1 MTSDGPRPADL
12 RLLPAAPPDVPLL
25 LTVEEA
31 AAALH
36 VPASWL
42 RGKVAEHA
50 VECTRLGRH
59 VRFTHEQLHALI
71 ANSAQ
76 PVVSRPATGLTR
88 RSRRTG

>member
-1 MTSDGPRPADL
+1 MTSDDGRAADL
-12 RLLPAAPPDVPLL
+12 RLLPPTTAGPPLL

-42 RGKVAEHA
+42 RRRVAEHA

-88 RSRRTG
+88 RSRRPA